1 MISIAPSQILEFTV
15 LTDKAGKK
23 TKIILNIDLISSSK
37 KKFKFLN
44 EFMFLKLWGKN
55 NQFAIL

>member
-44 EFMFLKLWGKN
+44 EFMFLKLWGKK
-55 NQFAIL
+55 